1 MGVNYNPK
9 IVTDG
14 LVFCVDAANKRSYPG
29 AGTTW
34 TDLTANKNN
43 RTFTNMASFNSD
55 NGGGIVLDGTDDRI
69 VIDDFEDL
77 NKTDASFSCGIKLD
91 ALGSDRE
98 ILVKGSHSGSSP
110 FVLWYDESVGGGQ
123 QAGNSSTISVLS
135 ADGGTQMF
143 FSAPSSS
150 VSAGE
155 IFVVDVTIDA
165 SAGKISLY
173 KNGQLLASQTD
184 SDYDGMPNTSDD
196 YYLGTDS
203 GYFKDVLGRFYFFRA
218 HNKCLS
224 ASEVLQNYL
233 GTKGRFG
240 L

>member
-1 MGVNYNPK
+1 MGCSSGPD
-9 IVTDG
+9 IVEDG
-14 LVFCVDAANKRSYPG
+14 LVLYVDAASKRSYPG
-29 AGTTW
+29 TGSTWFDLSRNNHNGTLVN
-34 TDLTANKNN
+34 D
-43 RTFTNMASFNSD
+43 ASFNSD

-77 NKTDASFSCGIKLD
+77 NQTDASFSCGLKLD
-91 ALGSDRE
+91 TLGSDRD

-165 SAGKISLY
+165 STGKISLY

-203 GYFKDVLGRFYFFRA
+203 GYNKDVLGRFYFVRA
-218 HNKCLS
+218 YNKCLS

-233 GTKGRFG
+233 ATKERFA
-240 L
+240 